1 MKKLL
6 LLSLLA
12 LAFPV
17 AALADDPAPPAQSAD
32 AACTAQKTGM
42 GADGFKAYY
51 GTNANKANAWGKCVS
66 KMSQAEASHDSAA
79 ATACA
84 AERDDANF
92 AGSHGGKSFAQVY
105 GTSGN
110 ANGNGAGKNA
120 FGKCVSSKS
129 DAADAAVQA
138 ATVSAGKACKTEQA
152 AGRAAFTLKY
162 GTGAKKANAFGK
174 CVSSKA
180 QAS

>member
-17 AALADDPAPPAQSAD
+17 AALADESAPAAQSAE
-32 AACTAQKTGM
+32 AACTAQRTAM

-51 GTNANKANAWGKCVS
+51 GTNANKANAWGTCVS
-66 KMSQAEASHDSAA
+66 KQSQAQAAHDSAA
-79 ATACA
+79 STACA

-92 AGSHGGKSFAQVY
+92 AGSHGGKTFAQVY
-105 GTSGN
+105 GTSAN
-110 ANGNGAGKNA
+110 ANGNAL
-120 FGKCVSSKS
+120 
-129 DAADAAVQA
+129 
-138 ATVSAGKACKTEQA
+138 
-152 AGRAAFTLKY
+152 GR
-162 GTGAKKANAFGK
+162 NAFGK

-180 QAS
+180 KAG